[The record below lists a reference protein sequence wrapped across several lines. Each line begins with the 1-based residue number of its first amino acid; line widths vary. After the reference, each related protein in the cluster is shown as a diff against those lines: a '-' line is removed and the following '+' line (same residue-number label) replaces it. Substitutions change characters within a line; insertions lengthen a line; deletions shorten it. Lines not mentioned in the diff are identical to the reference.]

1 MKKTIQIALPIAM
14 TVLWSC
20 IASAQ
25 PDNNSFPV
33 KVNPPADATCT
44 IDNNPVG
51 CQDINVLTSTNPMKI
66 TAEDISL
73 TIEPIK
79 PQGPQSQG
87 TLAAFVLSDG
97 NGLPAIETGSNC
109 IIKNEAIGTNL
120 RLRIISMDAEPCEI
134 DIK

>member
-33 KVNPPADATCT
+33 KVNPPADATCK
-44 IDNNPVG
+44 IDNSLVI
-51 CQDINVLTSTNPMKI
+51 CQQTHDLTSTSPMKI
-66 TAEDISL
+66 TAKDISL

-87 TLAAFVLSDG
+87 TLAAFILSDG
-97 NGLPAIETGSNC
+97 NGLPAIEVSNNC
-109 IIKNEAIGTNL
+109 EIKNEIIGTNM
-120 RLRIISMDAEPCEI
+120 RLRVISRNAEPCEI